1 MFGRVRDGVSF
12 ATEADLYAIVDWH
25 VLSDAN
31 PLAHADEAAEFFGRI
46 SADLSANNNVIYEIC
61 NEPNNGALAPQ
72 ATAQDI
78 GFILSGNAL
87 PNSGPITN

>member
-1 MFGRVRDGVSF
+1 MGCCSRRAGGGGACCCRVFGLVRDGVSF
-12 ATEADLYAIVDWH
+12 ATEADPYAIVDWH

-61 NEPNNGALAPQ
+61 NEPNNGTPGK
-72 ATAQDI
+72 T
-78 GFILSGNAL
+78 
-87 PNSGPITN
+87 